1 MYVCRGI
8 NSTAVGPPAP
18 PPPPGSETG
27 SATGYIHVCT
37 TDQISNNN
45 ICVFINS
52 YITIF
57 FKLS

>member
-8 NSTAVGPPAP
+8 NSTAVGPP
-18 PPPPGSETG
+18 PPPGSEPE

-37 TDQISNNN
+37 TDQSSNNN